1 MTSTEATQNTDFE
14 AFLAQQKTE
23 IVNLKAHR
31 KECQETKAKAEKQ
44 LAEDTAEYDDTKAER
59 EANIEFFDQTK
70 EACQSKSD
78 EWDERKSL
86 RAEEI
91 KGMNEAL
98 DVLTSDEAR
107 ELFAKS

>member
-1 MTSTEATQNTDFE
+1 MTSTEATQNMDFE
-14 AFLAQQKTE
+14 AFVDNKETE
-23 IVNLKAHR
+23 IADLKAHR
-31 KECQETKAKAEKQ
+31 KRCEETKAAAEEQ
-44 LAEDTAEYDDTKAER
+44 LAADTAEYDDTKAER

-70 EACQSKSD
+70 EACQAKSD

-86 RAEEI
+86 REEEI

-107 ELFAKS
+107 EMFAK